1 MMDEGGRL
9 MKYMLIHCVDES
21 AWSDP
26 ATPRPA
32 GLPAYADWFR
42 EMDGR
47 GVLLH
52 GHRLSDVSDATSVRI
67 RDRELLV
74 SDGPFAETKEQVGGY
89 DVIDCSDLDEAIEIA
104 SKHRAPGTGP
114 SRSARSPGNTARTS
128 AEATPGPVTSS
139 RWAS

>member
-1 MMDEGGRL
+1 
-9 MKYMLIHCVDES
+9 MLIHCVDES

-32 GLPAYADWFR
+32 GLPAYADWLR
-42 EMDGR
+42 EMEGR

-104 SKHRAPGTGP
+104 SKHPTAWYGTIEVRPIAGEHCEDF
-114 SRSARSPGNTARTS
+114 G
-128 AEATPGPVTSS
+128 
-139 RWAS
+139 